1 MAKVTRAAIDG
12 FLAAKRIAVIGAS
25 RHEKEYSRSLYKE
38 LLSHGYDA
46 IPVNPYVEELDGR
59 RCYKNVKE
67 ISPAP
72 ERALIVLPEDKTE
85 QAVIDCADA
94 GVKDIW
100 LHRHV
105 AGGGQ
110 DRPAGVSA
118 ARAADVRAGRV
129 RGCASRGGREAAA
142 AGGSDGGGRADRPG
156 CCRRGQSR
164 VAGNSIFA

>member
-1 MAKVTRAAIDG
+1 MAKVTRAAIGD
-12 FLAAKRIAVIGAS
+12 FLSAKRIAVIGAS
-25 RHEKEYSRSLYKE
+25 RKKQEYSRSLYQE
-38 LLSHGYDA
+38 LLKHGYDA

-67 ISPAP
+67 ISPSP

-105 AGGGQ
+105 AGG
-110 DRPAGVSA
+110 VSDTRAIFRAEERGLNLITGFCMFMFLPKA
-118 ARAADVRAGRV
+118 AFMHKLH
-129 RGCASRGGREAAA
+129 GGFMKLVGIYPR
-142 AGGSDGGGRADRPG
+142 
-156 CCRRGQSR
+156 
-164 VAGNSIFA
+164 